1 VVTEKPAAL
10 SLDELD
16 TMLEAAREAGRKLA
30 VVFQQRTGSAAAHV
44 RSLIESSSLG
54 RPLVAVAQ
62 TMWYCDDAYYEVP
75 WRGRFATEGGGTTL
89 SHAIHQVD
97 LLAYLLGEWDVVSA
111 HMWRVARNIET
122 EDTVSG
128 VIRFR
133 SGAVATVIGTV
144 LGPRQVSALRIDTSR
159 ATVELEHL
167 YGHSHRHWRIT
178 PSRRSGAGRELGMAG
193 GGAAKR
199 A

>member
-1 VVTEKPAAL
+1 GVHVVTEKPAAL

-30 VVFQQRTGSAAAHV
+30 VVFQQRTGSAAAHI

-62 TMWYCDDAYYEVP
+62 TMWYRDDAYYEVP

-111 HMWRVARNIET
+111 HMWRVARNI
-122 EDTVSG
+122 
-128 VIRFR
+128 
-133 SGAVATVIGTV
+133 
-144 LGPRQVSALRIDTSR
+144 
-159 ATVELEHL
+159 
-167 YGHSHRHWRIT
+167 
-178 PSRRSGAGRELGMAG
+178 
-193 GGAAKR
+193 
-199 A
+199 